1 MRIACVGECMVEL
14 SHRDDGL
21 MGLSYGGDTLN
32 TAVYMSRLGLD
43 VDYVT
48 ALGDDPYSDEMI
60 ARWRS
65 EGLGTG
71 FVIRAK
77 DRMPGL
83 YAIRTDGKGERS
95 FYYWRDRAP
104 ARDLFGFP
112 EFRALRE
119 RLLGADFIYLS
130 GITLSLY
137 SPADRADL
145 YALLDAQ
152 RQRGGKVMFDTN
164 HRAQCW
170 TSDDE
175 ARAVYT
181 DMLRQVDLS
190 LPTIEDEITIFGD
203 GDAAECAAR
212 HHDLGVAEVAVKMGQ
227 DGCYVSRDGV
237 TERVPLPER
246 RQAQDTTGAG
256 DAFNAAYLAARLK
269 GREPNQA
276 AAFAHSIA
284 GEVILHPGAI
294 IPRDAMP
301 GAGP

>member
-1 MRIACVGECMVEL
+1 MRIACIGECMVEL

-21 MGLSYGGDTLN
+21 VGLSYGGDTLN

-60 ARWRS
+60 AQWRS

-71 FVIRAK
+71 LVIRAQ

-83 YAIRTDGKGERS
+83 YAIRTDAKGERS
-95 FYYWRDRAP
+95 FYYWRDHAP
-104 ARDLFGFP
+104 ARDLFGFA
-112 EFRALRE
+112 EFAAVRE
-119 RLLGADFIYLS
+119 RLLGVDIIYLS

-145 YALLDAQ
+145 FGLLDEQ
-152 RQRGGKVMFDTN
+152 RARGGKVMFDTN
-164 HRAQCW
+164 HR
-170 TSDDE
+170 TSRWRNDDE
-175 ARAVYT
+175 ARAAYT
-181 DMLRQVDLS
+181 DILRRVNLS
-190 LPTIEDEITIFGD
+190 LPSIEDEIKIFGD
-203 GDAAECAAR
+203 DDAKACVAR
-212 HHDLGVAEVAVKMGQ
+212 HHELGVTEVAVKLGH

-237 TERVPLPER
+237 TEQVALPKR
-246 RQAQDTTGAG
+246 LQAKDTTGAG
-256 DAFNAAYLAARLK
+256 DCFNAAYLAARLK
-269 GREPNQA
+269 GREPSQA

-301 GAGP
+301 EVSP

>member
-1 MRIACVGECMVEL
+1 MRIACIGECMVEL
-14 SHRDDGL
+14 THRGDGRV
-21 MGLSYGGDTLN
+21 GLSYGGDTLN

-48 ALGDDPYSDEMI
+48 ALGDDPYSDDMI

-65 EGLGTG
+65 EGLGTR

-83 YAIRTDGKGERS
+83 YAIRTDANGERS

-112 EFRALRE
+112 EFAQLRE
-119 RLLGADFIYLS
+119 SLLGVDIIYLS
-130 GITLSLY
+130 GVTLSLY

-145 YALLDAQ
+145 HGLLDAQ
-152 RQRGGKVMFDTN
+152 RERGGRVMFDTN
-164 HRAQCW
+164 HRAKCW
-170 TSDDE
+170 SNDEE
-175 ARAVYT
+175 ARVAYT
-181 DMLRQVDLS
+181 EMLRRVDIS
-190 LPTIEDEITIFGD
+190 LPTIEDEATIFGD
-203 GDAAECAAR
+203 RDAQACAAR
-212 HHDLGVAEVAVKMGQ
+212 HHELGVTEVAVKMGQ

-237 TERVPLPER
+237 TAHVPSPKRL
-246 RQAQDTTGAG
+246 QAKDTTGAG
-256 DAFNAAYLAARLK
+256 DAFNAAYLAARLNA
-269 GREPNQA
+269 REPNEA

-301 GAGP
+301 EASP